1 MNSAVQRGA
10 VTQLY
15 QWAPTRLP
23 ITGHE
28 AIPKLLFIGIP
39 AETVLLGYS
48 DSFTNL
54 EQEYE
59 ECNGLHIT

>member
-1 MNSAVQRGA
+1 MAYSAAQRAA
-10 VTQLY
+10 VTQLHH
-15 QWAPTRLP
+15 WAPTRLP

-28 AIPKLLFIGIP
+28 AIPKLLFIGNP

-48 DSFTNL
+48 DSFANL

-59 ECNGLHIT
+59 ECL